1 MEIGDALVNG
11 DHEITM
17 AQNRNYLFAEGF
29 HRINKYSPS
38 SFTLF
43 LRYQAQTER
52 MYRRAVEEFERLKR
66 LRHELPNEP
75 ILEAQ
80 PEPNETTYPTPQTKP
95 SPAGNIPGQPP
106 RFHPNGEPFLVP
118 PRALPPDQPETP
130 SPDPD
135 PSRATK

>member
-1 MEIGDALVNG
+1 
-11 DHEITM
+11 
-17 AQNRNYLFAEGF
+17 
-29 HRINKYSPS
+29 
-38 SFTLF
+38 
-43 LRYQAQTER
+43 

-118 PRALPPDQPETP
+118 PRALPPDHPETP

-135 PSRATK
+135 QDPPTK

>member
-1 MEIGDALVNG
+1 MAIGDELVND

-43 LRYQAQTER
+43 LRYQAQSER

-80 PEPNETTYPTPQTKP
+80 PEANAPLGTPAPHPT
-95 SPAGNIPGQPP
+95 PAGNIPGQPP
-106 RFHPNGEPFLVP
+106 RFHPNGEPF
-118 PRALPPDQPETP
+118 
-130 SPDPD
+130 
-135 PSRATK
+135 

>member
-1 MEIGDALVNG
+1 
-11 DHEITM
+11 M

-80 PEPNETTYPTPQTKP
+80 PEPNETTCPPGQTNPSNSANP

-106 RFHPNGEPFLVP
+106 RFYPNGEPFFVP
-118 PRALPPDQPETP
+118 PRALPPDEPETP

-135 PSRATK
+135 QDPPNQ